1 VAHILIADDSLVAQR
16 ILSLTLRKAGH
27 LVNTADDGQIALELL
42 AAGPF
47 DVLIA
52 DLSMPEVDGIEL
64 LRRVRSDARH
74 AALPVVMLTA
84 SGQEHDREVASAVG
98 ASAFLTKP
106 ASSAELLTTLERLL
120 ALPSIVG

>member
-1 VAHILIADDSLVAQR
+1 M
-16 ILSLTLRKAGH
+16 
-27 LVNTADDGQIALELL
+27 L
-42 AAGPF
+42 ASGPV

-64 LRRVRSDARH
+64 LRRVRADLRH
-74 AALPVVMLTA
+74 AVLPVVMLTA

-106 ASSAELLTTLERLL
+106 ASSSELLATLERLL
-120 ALPSIVG
+120 A